1 MARGCGARR
10 GRRRCGDRRGPP
22 GRSDPPAATT
32 VELPDRDALAEQTTR
47 LGVRGEPKHVRDA
60 HALAWTENERFL
72 AVATRFAITTLDVA
86 SLDRYDAIGSGLRSV
101 TLPLRATDPAWRD

>member
-1 MARGCGARR
+1 
-10 GRRRCGDRRGPP
+10 
-22 GRSDPPAATT
+22 
-32 VELPDRDALAEQTTR
+32 
-47 LGVRGEPKHVRDA
+47 
-60 HALAWTENERFL
+60 LAWTENERFL